1 MKKTLFILVVFALQA
16 LAWPLPAGGA
26 EFLGAPLPE
35 GGRTIAE
42 TRRQTQAVYQE
53 SLQAVSDFYRRSF
66 KDKDADLKFKEK
78 PGRLRIEDFG
88 NQPWH
93 AIVIEEQAD
102 HSVTVTVTKDS
113 WSWILTTLALRL
125 LGVFIVLFILLLAV
139 SAAAAV
145 ISRLSPAPETKT

>member
-1 MKKTLFILVVFALQA
+1 MKKILFVLVVFALQS
-16 LAWPLPAGGA
+16 LARPLPAGGA
-26 EFLGAPLPE
+26 DFLGAPLPE
-35 GGRTIAE
+35 GGRMIVE
-42 TRRQTQAVYQE
+42 TGRRTQAVYQE

-88 NQPWH
+88 NQRWH

-102 HSVTVTVTKDS
+102 HSVSVTVTKDS
-113 WSWILTTLALRL
+113 WGWLLTTLALRF
-125 LGVFIVLFILLLAV
+125 LGVFVVLMVLLIAV

-145 ISRLSPAPETKT
+145 ITRLSPAQETKA